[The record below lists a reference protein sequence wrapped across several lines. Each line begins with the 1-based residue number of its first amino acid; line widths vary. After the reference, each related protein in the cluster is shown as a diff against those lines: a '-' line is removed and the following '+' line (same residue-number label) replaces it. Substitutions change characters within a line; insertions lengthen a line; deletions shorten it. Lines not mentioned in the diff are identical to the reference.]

1 LRNQLSSRLTSWLSS
16 WLRSWLQG
24 HLRSQ
29 FWHNQLLSACDV
41 WYSRDCRR
49 RPRWEGDE
57 VTVDLPAPRA
67 PLTLVSEPPL
77 KAAFKRYLTFLRNH
91 ELGRWTRHVC
101 VGSWRLKLRNGFL
114 RIRRIR

>member
-1 LRNQLSSRLTSWLSS
+1 LPSWLPSWLRNQLSSRLTSWLSS

-49 RPRWEGDE
+49 RPLQTR
-57 VTVDLPAPRA
+57 
-67 PLTLVSEPPL
+67 PLQIRKKYNEQ
-77 KAAFKRYLTFLRNH
+77 KRRYH
-91 ELGRWTRHVC
+91 PG
-101 VGSWRLKLRNGFL
+101 
-114 RIRRIR
+114 